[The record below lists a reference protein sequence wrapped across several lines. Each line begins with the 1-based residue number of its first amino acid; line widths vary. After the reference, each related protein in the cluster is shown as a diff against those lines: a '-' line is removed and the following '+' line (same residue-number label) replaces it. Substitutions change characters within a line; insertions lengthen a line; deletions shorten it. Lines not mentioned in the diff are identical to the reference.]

1 MSVNRTPL
9 DATSAYYRAMP
20 GVGALR
26 VALSAFDRLWPA
38 LAVRAAC
45 RLFLTPLPPKWL
57 NRRKPWTPG
66 WRIENWCFEGGDL
79 TIYSMAAA
87 GPVVLLAHGWGG
99 HAGQMRP
106 LAEAL
111 AAHRLQ
117 PVIIEMPGHGR
128 SAGWQ
133 STMPQ
138 FARAIEYVTARLNQ
152 LGDPVQAVV
161 AHSLGAS
168 AAAYAA
174 GRGLNA
180 GRLVL
185 VSPAASAPAYTRMFA
200 QVFGLSERT
209 RAGLQ
214 RRIEEREGILMAQF
228 EAQAAGP
235 RVGMP
240 TLVVHDRGDTVNR
253 FADGEAYAGAIP
265 GARMAATEG
274 LGHRGILKDPVV
286 LDKVLAF
293 VEGRVDKGEA
303 RHPPC
308 AAETLGG

>member
-1 MSVNRTPL
+1 MSAHRPPL

-57 NRRKPWTPG
+57 NRHTPWTPG
-66 WRIENWCFEGGDL
+66 WRIEHWSFEGGDL
-79 TIYSMAAA
+79 TVYSMAAS

-111 AAHRLQ
+111 AAHKLQ

-138 FARAIEYVTARLNQ
+138 FARAIEYVTARLDQ
-152 LGDPVQAVV
+152 LGDPVQALV

-185 VSPAASAPAYTRMFA
+185 VAPAASAPAYTRMFA

-214 RRIEEREGILMAQF
+214 RRIEEREGIMMAQF
-228 EAQAAGP
+228 EAHAAGP
-235 RVGMP
+235 RVRMP

-253 FADGEAYAGAIP
+253 FVDGEAYAQAVP
-265 GARMAATEG
+265 GARMVATEG
-274 LGHRGILKDPVV
+274 LGHRGILKDPAVIAE
-286 LDKVLAF
+286 VLAF
-293 VEGRVDKGEA
+293 VKGRVDKAEGS
-303 RHPPC
+303 HPPGVST
-308 AAETLGG
+308 AHGG